1 MSAEISGTTNEEETW
16 RYGVDIAKR
25 ECDCGQWEVSGKPYA
40 HAVYLFGK
48 VRQQN
53 IKYFVH
59 DYYSVE
65 RFKVAYQFQITAM
78 NDKSEWPKVN
88 PGFEMISP

>member
-25 ECDCGQWEVSGKPYA
+25 ECGCGQWEVSGKPYA

-53 IKYFVH
+53 IKDFVH

-65 RFKVAYQFQITAM
+65 RFKVA
-78 NDKSEWPKVN
+78 
-88 PGFEMISP
+88 